1 MAFKMKG
8 PMFFSSALKNYR
20 DTTKYKAFQG
30 GNEAGSSLKHIVDDN
45 AEHQETYGDD
55 HSEDLQTEEEHV
67 AGKVADERK
76 SALKQAKT
84 KGLGPRT
91 AFGGVKNP
99 ELTKLKNDTN
109 SKKVMNNGP
118 KTQVT
123 GVKNPG
129 NWQPHPNTFK
139 GQDHPDYRGNYDEV
153 D

>member
-1 MAFKMKG
+1 MSIWTKIFGKG
-8 PMFFSSALKNYR
+8 TL
-20 DTTKYKAFQG
+20 D
-30 GNEAGSSLKHIVDDN
+30 
-45 AEHQETYGDD
+45 
-55 HSEDLQTEEEHV
+55 V

-118 KTQVT
+118 KTKVT

-129 NWQPHPNTFK
+129 NWQPHQKKEK
-139 GQDHPDYRGNYDEV
+139 GQDHPDYRGNYDEI
-153 D
+153 DKT